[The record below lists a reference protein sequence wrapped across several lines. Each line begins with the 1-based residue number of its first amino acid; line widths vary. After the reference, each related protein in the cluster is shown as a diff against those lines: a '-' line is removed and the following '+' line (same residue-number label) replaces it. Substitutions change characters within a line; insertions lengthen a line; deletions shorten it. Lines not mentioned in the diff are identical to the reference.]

1 MAAPKRV
8 LVVEDD
14 PALAELFKQGV
25 AIEGSH
31 ELVVTETAEEALE
44 RFQEN
49 TFDLAIVDY
58 KLPQMNGLELI
69 AAIRELDTATQ
80 FIVVSGYRD
89 EEMEAT
95 AERLGVF
102 QIFGKPFYIMDFR
115 ETVNKALTQPRVVA
129 PSPAPSRPAA
139 APVPPP
145 PQPAPAPT
153 RSVDVGHLLDDL
165 ARELNAACVLLTD
178 AQGRLALHRG
188 SLGSAEAHQLCDLAW
203 RSFAVAEEVGT
214 LLGEREKPH
223 HTSQE
228 GDTYHVYS
236 FTVGDG
242 RILTI
247 AYDASTPIGMVRYR
261 TRQAVQA
268 IRQASLPT

>member
-89 EEMEAT
+89 EELEAT

-102 QIFGKPFYIMDFR
+102 EIFGKPFYIMDFR
-115 ETVNKALTQPRVVA
+115 EAVNKALAQPRVVT
-129 PSPAPSRPAA
+129 PPPEPPRPAA
-139 APVPPP
+139 APAPKTPPP
-145 PQPAPAPT
+145 PQPTQP
-153 RSVDVGHLLDDL
+153 VDAGRLLDDL

-178 AQGRLALHRG
+178 EQGNPALYRG
-188 SLGSAEAHQLCDLAW
+188 TLGEREARQLCVLAW
-203 RSFAVAEEVGT
+203 RSFAVAEEIGA

-228 GDTYHVYS
+228 GDAYHVYS
-236 FTVGDG
+236 FAVGDG

-247 AYDASTPIGMVRYR
+247 AYEASTPIGMVRYR
-261 TRQAVQA
+261 TRQTVQA
-268 IRQASLPT
+268 IRRAS

>member
-1 MAAPKRV
+1 MATSKRV

-89 EEMEAT
+89 DEMAAT

-102 QIFGKPFYIMDFR
+102 EIFGKPFYIMDFR
-115 ETVNKALTQPRVVA
+115 ETVNRALAQPRPVA
-129 PSPAPSRPAA
+129 APAKAPASPAARPTPRPA
-139 APVPPP
+139 PP
-145 PQPAPAPT
+145 
-153 RSVDVGHLLDDL
+153 VDVGQLLDEL
-165 ARELNAACVLLTD
+165 ARELNAICALLTD
-178 AQGRLALHRG
+178 EQGRLALYRG
-188 SLGSAEAHQLCDLAW
+188 TLNEEQARQLRALTW
-203 RSFAVAEEVGT
+203 RSFADAEEIGS
-214 LLGEREKPH
+214 LLGEKEKPRH
-223 HTSQE
+223 ILQE
-228 GDTYHVYS
+228 GAAYHVYS
-236 FTVGDG
+236 FAIGDG
-242 RILTI
+242 RILTV
-247 AYDASTPIGMVRYR
+247 AYDATTPIGMVRYR

-268 IRQASLPT
+268 IRRSL